1 MATLRPL
8 RFPSPLVKPDV
19 RFSRIRLSDRLHCP
33 AHGDTNGRLRRA
45 VQLPRKSS
53 DPCGVVRLF
62 ANHRPSTPSKARLKQ
77 GSFPPPALPGF
88 NSTMTL
94 SDSHRVRIAASMELT
109 LHPNGSPTLPASPL
123 RRAMPTTPADRMEA
137 VDTFCHPYCL
147 PRSWRVGIRNC
158 TFEACSGFTRVMA
171 HRIARPPKAAFVTR
185 LRHRQFSGDAA
196 RQLPVLSTSLR
207 GEPSSTGHACPR
219 GTPGCARSNEAKSPR
234 TAVRPCGGLPGAC
247 CTSGRR
253 RSSGRRRRAPA

>member
-1 MATLRPL
+1 MIKRIHMRDERGRVEDGRGDDAEAAP
-8 RFPSPLVKPDV
+8 FPVPARQTGRAVFPHPAFRQASL
-19 RFSRIRLSDRLHCP
+19 P

-62 ANHRPSTPSKARLKQ
+62 ANHRSSTSSKARLKQ

-88 NSTMTL
+88 SSTMTL
-94 SDSHRVRIAASMELT
+94 SNSHRVRIAASMEPK

-171 HRIARPPKAAFVTR
+171 HRIARPPKAVFVTR
-185 LRHRQFSGDAA
+185 LRPHQFSGDAA

-207 GEPSSTGHACPR
+207 VEPSSTGDTCPR
-219 GTPGCARSNEAKSPR
+219 GTPGCARSGRAMR
-234 TAVRPCGGLPGAC
+234 
-247 CTSGRR
+247 TSGQS
-253 RSSGRRRRAPA
+253 RSRLP